1 MHSTRISIP
10 RTSPAKATMEYEFS
24 DESYEDE
31 ASVYN
36 EVG

>member
-1 MHSTRISIP
+1 MQSTRCSIP
-10 RTSPAKATMEYEFS
+10 RTSPAKASMEYELS

-36 EVG
+36 GVG